1 MDLIEACFERGW
13 TDGLPVVPPTRS
25 RVERMLGD
33 RIDEARQEVAVLAP
47 SGGVA
52 TLEKIAANAV
62 MAGCEPGHLP
72 IVEAAVRAVAHPAF
86 KLDRVMTTASSQA
99 PMLLVTGP
107 IVREQ
112 AFDGGFDALGS
123 SERANASVG
132 RALQLVLRNVASL
145 RAGGLPHA
153 TIGHPGHRGFCFV
166 ENHEL
171 SPWLPYHEDRGFTAG
186 SSAVTVYP
194 AEAPLCVVDMGRT
207 EPELVLR
214 TIVESATI
222 PGTYNTFFR
231 EEFWFVLSPQ
241 HAQLFAS
248 AGWTRDDLR
257 TALHEQLRLPAE
269 RLRERGLYGYIDELV
284 PPVWLEDSDPIP
296 LVDDPDRIR
305 IAVSGGPF
313 GGYTAVIFGEGVSI
327 TRSITTDTVGEEQ

>member
-1 MDLIEACFERGW
+1 
-13 TDGLPVVPPTRS
+13 
-25 RVERMLGD
+25 MLGD
-33 RIDEARQEVAVLAP
+33 RVDEAEREVAVLAP

-72 IVEAAVRAVAHPAF
+72 VVEAAVKAVSNPAF

-107 IVREQ
+107 VVDQ
-112 AFDGGFDALGS
+112 QGFDGGFDALGS
-123 SERANASVG
+123 SARANATVG

-145 RAGGLPHA
+145 RAGGLPHS
-153 TIGHPGHRGFCFV
+153 TLGHPGHRGYCFV
-166 ENHEL
+166 ENHDL
-171 SPWLPYHEDRGFTAG
+171 SPWLPYHVDRGLAAKQ
-186 SSAVTVYP
+186 SAVTLYP
-194 AEAPLCVVDMGRT
+194 AESPLCVVDMGRT
-207 EPELVLR
+207 NPDQVLR
-214 TIVESATI
+214 TIVESTTI

-231 EEFWFVLSPQ
+231 EELWFVLSPQ
-241 HAQLFAS
+241 HAQAFAH
-248 AGWTRDDLR
+248 AGWSREDTRA
-257 TALHEQLRLPAE
+257 ALYERVRLPAE
-269 RLRERGLYGYIDELV
+269 RLRNRGLYGYIDELV
-284 PPVWLEDSDPIP
+284 PPVWLDSGDPIP

-327 TRSITTDTVGEEQ
+327 TEPIADNLIGTEVRP